1 MNILY
6 LHRTQGAG
14 VEGVHIWEIVRG
26 LRAEGHSVRVLSPA
40 GEVTDPRESAHCP
53 GGAAPAAASG
63 VGSGRTGL
71 LGRISRHLPELVFEL
86 SEIAYNVVAL
96 ARMSGGFAAV
106 PLDLVFERY
115 AIFSVAG
122 ALYARGRGCRWLLEV
137 NYTARSPLV
146 RRRSALLKPLAVRID
161 RWLFRRAD
169 GLVAVSSPLRDELVE
184 VYGVAPERIVVLP
197 NAADPDR
204 FSPQVPAVERINGR
218 TLAGRR
224 VIGFVGGFYPWH
236 GLPLL
241 VEAFARLVDRFDDL
255 LLLLIGDGPE
265 RTAVE
270 RLVAERGLT
279 DRVILTGK
287 VDHEWLPAH
296 LATFHVGVMPDSNA
310 YGSPMKIFEYMA
322 MARPVVVPDYAP
334 LLDAVTDG
342 VEGRVFRRGDV
353 DSLTEALAGILADG
367 DTHRRMGAAAR
378 AAVVGVHNWRANAR
392 AVLALADRGG

>member
-1 MNILY
+1 VNILY

-40 GEVTDPRESAHCP
+40 GEATDPRESGP
-53 GGAAPAAASG
+53 GPREAVGAAASG
-63 VGSGRTGL
+63 GGSGRTGL

-86 SEIAYNVVAL
+86 AEIAYNVVAL
-96 ARMSGGFAAV
+96 ARMSGRFAAV

-122 ALYARGRGCRWLLEV
+122 ALYARWRGCCWLLEV

-146 RRRSALLKPLAVRID
+146 RRRSALLKPLAFRID

-169 GLVAVSSPLRDELVE
+169 GLVTVSSPLRDELVE
-184 VYGVAPERIVVLP
+184 VYGIAPERIVVLP

-204 FSPQVPAVERINGR
+204 FSPQMPAVERISGR
-218 TLAGRR
+218 AHAGRR

-241 VEAFARLVDRFDDL
+241 VEAFARLVDQFDDL

-265 RTAVE
+265 RTTVE
-270 RLVAERGLT
+270 HLVAERGLT

-287 VDHEWLPAH
+287 VDHEGLPAH

-322 MARPVVVPDYAP
+322 MAKPVVVPDYAP

-353 DSLTEALAGILADG
+353 DSLTEALTDILADG
-367 DTHRRMGAAAR
+367 DAHRRMGAAAR
-378 AAVVGVHNWRANAR
+378 AAVVRVHNWRANAR
-392 AVLALADRGG
+392 SVLALADRCG

>member
-1 MNILY
+1 M
-6 LHRTQGAG
+6 
-14 VEGVHIWEIVRG
+14 
-26 LRAEGHSVRVLSPA
+26 
-40 GEVTDPRESAHCP
+40 
-53 GGAAPAAASG
+53 
-63 VGSGRTGL
+63 
-71 LGRISRHLPELVFEL
+71 GRISRHLPELVFEL
-86 SEIAYNVVAL
+86 AEIAYNVVAL
-96 ARMSGGFAAV
+96 VRMSGRFGAV

-122 ALYARGRGCRWLLEV
+122 VLYARRRGCRWILEV

-197 NAADPDR
+197 NAADPER
-204 FSPQVPAVERINGR
+204 FSPQVPAVERISGR
-218 TLAGRR
+218 THAGRR

-265 RTAVE
+265 RTTVE

-287 VDHEWLPAH
+287 VDHEGLPAH
-296 LATFHVGVMPDSNA
+296 LAAFHVGVMPDSNA

-353 DSLTEALAGILADG
+353 DSLTEALAGILAD
-367 DTHRRMGAAAR
+367 DETHRRMGAAAR
-378 AAVVGVHNWRANAR
+378 AAVVRVHNWRANAR
-392 AVLALADRGG
+392 TVLALADRCG